1 MDIFQKVYEA
11 VSGEYVDEA
20 NRRICE
26 RLGVDEDSDIELIID
41 SMFDI
46 THIVAGKMFSYGA
59 VFENVQSM
67 KEKNGLERKDR

>member
-26 RLGVDEDSDIELIID
+26 RLGVDEDSDVELILRGDKTPTSI
-41 SMFDI
+41 
-46 THIVAGKMFSYGA
+46 GG
-59 VFENVQSM
+59 E
-67 KEKNGLERKDR
+67 